1 MADQMIFLLTLIAMR
16 GDTFHSLS
24 FLDQILSAEFLP
36 KISKKISEVEIV
48 INPVNLTQ
56 NVLRWH

>member
-24 FLDQILSAEFLP
+24 FLDQILSSEFLSNIP
-36 KISKKISEVEIV
+36 NFFGGENCID
-48 INPVNLTQ
+48 INLVNLTLCQ
-56 NVLRWH
+56 AH